1 MEVKMKAKELIEEF
15 GGNGIIYADA
25 GQGCGEPCFI
35 FCDDEDFGRYADI
48 ELYPIATA
56 EDKAYAAGATLWVAP
71 KVKPSHIS
79 DWVKDGDG
87 YYYRIIY

>member
-1 MEVKMKAKELIEEF
+1 MKVREIVEEF

-35 FCDDEDFGRYADI
+35 FCDDEDFSRYADI
-48 ELYPIATA
+48 DLYPIATA

-71 KVKPSHIS
+71 KVKPAYIS